1 MAPFLKSLSFR
12 LLVLTAFFVMLS
24 EVLIYTPSIARFRL
38 TFLEE
43 KLASAH
49 LAALALQ
56 GAPDQMVTEEL
67 AEQLLT
73 HAGAHSIV
81 ARTPG
86 SASRSIARPS
96 DRQVDAEF
104 DLRNHKATTLI
115 YDAVIALIQGD
126 NRIIRVI
133 GQSPKDT
140 SVLLAVEL
148 DETPMR
154 LAMYDYSWRIL
165 NLSVIISLVTA
176 ALVFLS
182 LRWLMVRPMQQIT
195 SSLVSFRRN
204 PGDYSS
210 DVSANGR
217 TDEIGIALDE
227 LTSMKAGLR
236 SALRQRTRLAAL
248 GTAVNKINHDLR
260 NMLATATLISD
271 RLAES
276 EDENVRRITP
286 PLIRAIDRAVRLC
299 SQTIN
304 FTRDAQALEIGEFL
318 LSDLLRDVEAD
329 VQAGQLEPFS
339 IDYPGLAAETLRA
352 DREQLFRVFSNLANN
367 AAAAG
372 ASTLAVT
379 REPATDRFRL
389 SLRDDG
395 PGIPEGLQNQ
405 LFQPFH
411 ASTKKDGAG
420 LGLAIARDIAQA
432 HGGSLTLASSNSQ
445 GTEFHLDLP
454 RSAYTNLR

>member
-1 MAPFLKSLSFR
+1 MAPFLRSLSFR
-12 LLVLTAFFVMLS
+12 LLILTAFFVMLS

-38 TFLEE
+38 TYLEE
-43 KLASAH
+43 RLAAAH

-56 GAPDQMVTEEL
+56 GAPDRMVTEEL

-86 SASRSIARPS
+86 SNSRAIARPS
-96 DRQVDAEF
+96 DRHVDAAF
-104 DLRNHKATTLI
+104 DLRDHRATALI
-115 YDAVIALIQGD
+115 YDAMITLSQRE
-126 NRIIRVI
+126 NRIIKVI
-133 GQSPKDT
+133 GKSPKDA
-140 SVLLAVEL
+140 SVLLAIEL

-165 NLSVIISLVTA
+165 NLSVIISVMTA

-195 SSLVSFRRN
+195 SSLVSFRQN

-210 DVSANGR
+210 DIPAGGR
-217 TDEIGIALDE
+217 TDEIGIALGE
-227 LTSMKAGLR
+227 LASMKAGLR

-304 FTRDAQALEIGEFL
+304 FTRDAQALEVGEFL
-318 LSDLLRDVEAD
+318 ISDLLRDVEAE
-329 VQAGQLEPFS
+329 VQAGQLEPFA
-339 IDYPGLAAETLRA
+339 IDYPGLALETLRA
-352 DREQLFRVFSNLANN
+352 DRDQLFRVFSNLANN

-372 ASTLAVT
+372 ATMLVVR
-379 REPATDRFRL
+379 REDVRDRFRL

-395 PGIPEGLQNQ
+395 PGIPDGLRNQ

-432 HGGSLTLASSNSQ
+432 HGGSLILVDSSDQ
-445 GTEFHLDLP
+445 GTEFRLDLP
-454 RSAYTNLR
+454 VAPSTA

>member
-1 MAPFLKSLSFR
+1 MAPFLRSLSFR
-12 LLVLTAFFVMLS
+12 LLILTAFFVMLS

-38 TFLEE
+38 TYLEE
-43 KLASAH
+43 RLASAH

-56 GAPDQMVTEEL
+56 AAPDRMVTEEL
-67 AEQLLT
+67 AEQLLI

-81 ARTPG
+81 ARAPG

-96 DRQVDAEF
+96 DRVVDAEF
-104 DLRNHKATTLI
+104 DLRDHKATALI
-115 YDAVIALIQGD
+115 YDAMIALSQGK

-182 LRWLMVRPMQQIT
+182 LQWLMVRPMRQIT
-195 SSLVSFRRN
+195 ASLVSFRRN

-210 DVSANGR
+210 DIPAGGR
-217 TDEIGIALDE
+217 TDEIGIALGE
-227 LTSMKAGLR
+227 LASMKAGLR

-304 FTRDAQALEIGEFL
+304 FTRDTQALEVGEFL
-318 LSDLLRDVEAD
+318 LPDLLHDVEAD

-339 IDYPGLAAETLRA
+339 IDHPGLDLETVRA
-352 DREQLFRVFSNLANN
+352 DRDQLFRVFSNLANN

-372 ASTLAVT
+372 ATTLIVR
-379 REPATDRFRL
+379 REPARGRLRL

-395 PGIPEGLQNQ
+395 PGIPDGLRNQ

-432 HGGSLTLASSNSQ
+432 HGGSLSLVSSDSV
-445 GTEFHLDLP
+445 GTEFQLDLP
-454 RSAYTNLR
+454 ISL

>member
-1 MAPFLKSLSFR
+1 MAPFLRSLSFR
-12 LLVLTAFFVMLS
+12 LLILTAFFVMLS

-38 TFLEE
+38 MYLEE
-43 KLASAH
+43 RLASAH

-56 GAPDQMVTEEL
+56 AAPDRMVTEEL
-67 AEQLLT
+67 ADQLLS

-86 SASRSIARPS
+86 DNARAIARPS
-96 DRQVDAEF
+96 DRSVDAEY
-104 DLRNHKATTLI
+104 DLRDHKAVELI
-115 YDAVIALIQGD
+115 FDAMMALSQRE

-133 GQSPKDT
+133 GESPKDQN
-140 SVLLAVEL
+140 VLLAVEL

-165 NLSVIISLVTA
+165 NLSVIISLITA

-182 LRWLMVRPMQQIT
+182 LQWLMVRPMRQIT
-195 SSLVSFRRN
+195 ASLIAFRGN

-210 DVSANGR
+210 DITPDGR
-217 TDEIGIALDE
+217 TDEIGIAVDE
-227 LTSMKAGLR
+227 LASMKSRLR
-236 SALRQRTRLAAL
+236 AALRQRTRLAAL

-276 EDENVRRITP
+276 QDENVRRITP
-286 PLIRAIDRAVRLC
+286 PLIRAIDRAARLC

-304 FTRDAQALEIGEFL
+304 FARDTQALKISEFPIA
-318 LSDLLRDVEAD
+318 DLLHDVEAE

-339 IDYPGLAAETLRA
+339 IDYPGLATETLRA
-352 DREQLFRVFSNLANN
+352 DRDQLFRVFSNLANN

-372 ASTLAVT
+372 ASQLVVRRAGVEERFVLAI
-379 REPATDRFRL
+379 A
-389 SLRDDG
+389 DDG
-395 PGIPEGLQNQ
+395 PGIPEGLRNQ

-420 LGLAIARDIAQA
+420 LGLAIARAIALA
-432 HGGSLTLASSNSQ
+432 HGGDLTLTESNGQ

-454 RSAYTNLR
+454 ANRPNA

>member
-1 MAPFLKSLSFR
+1 MTPFLRSLSFR

-38 TFLEE
+38 TYLEE
-43 KLASAH
+43 RLASAH

-56 GAPDQMVTEEL
+56 GAPDQMVTEDL
-67 AEQLLT
+67 AEQLLS

-81 ARTPG
+81 ARAPG
-86 SASRSIARPS
+86 GNARSIARPS
-96 DRQVDAEF
+96 DRRVDAEY
-104 DLRNHKATTLI
+104 DLRDHRALELI
-115 YDAVIALIQGD
+115 YDAFIALVQGE
-126 NRIIRVI
+126 NRIIKVI
-133 GQSPKDT
+133 GPSPKDGG
-140 SVLLAVEL
+140 VLLAVEL

-165 NLSVIISLVTA
+165 NLSVIISLITA

-182 LRWLMVRPMQQIT
+182 LQWLMVRPMRQIT
-195 SSLVSFRRN
+195 ESLVSFRRN

-210 DVSANGR
+210 DIAPDGR
-217 TDEIGIALDE
+217 SDEIGIALGE
-227 LTSMKAGLR
+227 LASMKSGLR
-236 SALRQRTRLAAL
+236 AALRQRTRLAAL

-260 NMLATATLISD
+260 NMLTTATLISD

-286 PLIRAIDRAVRLC
+286 PLILAIDRAVRLC

-304 FTRDAQALEIGEFL
+304 FTRDTQALEVTEFP
-318 LSDLLRDVEAD
+318 LSDLLHDVEAE
-329 VQAGQLEPFS
+329 VQAGQLEPFTV
-339 IDYPGLAAETLRA
+339 DYPGLAVETVRA
-352 DREQLFRVFSNLANN
+352 DRDQLFRVFSNLANN

-372 ASTLAVT
+372 ATSLTVRRDADD
-379 REPATDRFRL
+379 ARFRL
-389 SLRDDG
+389 SISDNG
-395 PGIPEGLQNQ
+395 PGIPEGLRKH

-432 HGGSLTLASSNSQ
+432 HGGELTLVESSEA

-454 RSAYTNLR
+454 VSRS

>member
-1 MAPFLKSLSFR
+1 MTPFLRSLSFR

-38 TFLEE
+38 TYLEE
-43 KLASAH
+43 RLASAH
-49 LAALALQ
+49 LAALALH

-67 AEQLLT
+67 AEQLLS

-81 ARTPG
+81 ARAPG
-86 SASRSIARPS
+86 GNARSIARPS
-96 DRQVDAEF
+96 DRRVDAEY
-104 DLRNHKATTLI
+104 DLRDHRALVLI
-115 YDAVIALIQGD
+115 YDALIALSQGT

-133 GQSPKDT
+133 GLSPKDNE
-140 SVLLAVEL
+140 VLLAVEL

-165 NLSVIISLVTA
+165 NLSVIISLITA

-182 LRWLMVRPMQQIT
+182 LQWLMVRPMRQIT
-195 SSLVSFRRN
+195 ESLVSFRRN

-210 DVSANGR
+210 DIAPDGR
-217 TDEIGIALDE
+217 SDEIGIALGE
-227 LTSMKAGLR
+227 LASMKSGLR
-236 SALRQRTRLAAL
+236 AALRQRTRLAAL

-286 PLIRAIDRAVRLC
+286 PLIRAIDRAARLC

-304 FTRDAQALEIGEFL
+304 FTRDTQALVVTEFPL
-318 LSDLLRDVEAD
+318 ADLLHDVEAE
-329 VQAGQLEPFS
+329 VQAGQLEPFT
-339 IDYPGLAAETLRA
+339 IDYPGLEVETVRA
-352 DREQLFRVFSNLANN
+352 DRDQLFRVFSNLANN

-372 ASTLAVT
+372 ANAFTVR
-379 REPATDRFRL
+379 REDGEGRFRL
-389 SLRDDG
+389 SISDNG
-395 PGIPEGLQNQ
+395 PGIPEGLRKQ

-420 LGLAIARDIAQA
+420 LGLAIARDIALA
-432 HGGSLTLASSNSQ
+432 HGGELTLAESSEA

-454 RSAYTNLR
+454 VSRF